1 MKQKQIHRHR
11 EQICGCEEG
20 GAGGG
25 VEWEVGVRRCKLQ
38 CMGGTNEILC
48 CGIESQIQCPMI
60 NRNGKEQKK
69 ECVYIYI

>member
-1 MKQKQIHRHR
+1 MSLTRSTDLPSPR
-11 EQICGCEEG
+11 GRG
-20 GAGGG
+20 WGWGM
-25 VEWEVGVRRCKLQ
+25 EWEVGVRRCKLQ